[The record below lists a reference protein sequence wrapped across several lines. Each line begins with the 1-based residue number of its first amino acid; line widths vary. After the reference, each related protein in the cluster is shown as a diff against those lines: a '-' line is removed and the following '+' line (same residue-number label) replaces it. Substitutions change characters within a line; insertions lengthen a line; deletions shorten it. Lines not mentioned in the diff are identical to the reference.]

1 MSADEIENCANILDC
16 EKKNQYDLKLSHR
29 ILILAGVFVSE
40 DKVQEYME
48 TNSKTS
54 LTIEDLKS
62 FAGNAKPGV
71 PTKDSIKN
79 MFNLLDVGKSGQVDL
94 ELLKYGLT
102 SIGADKFNGFEM
114 EDFYKSLNINLEETK
129 TVTIDQMVDHI
140 MELLTAFK

>member
-1 MSADEIENCANILDC
+1 
-16 EKKNQYDLKLSHR
+16 
-29 ILILAGVFVSE
+29 
-40 DKVQEYME
+40 ME